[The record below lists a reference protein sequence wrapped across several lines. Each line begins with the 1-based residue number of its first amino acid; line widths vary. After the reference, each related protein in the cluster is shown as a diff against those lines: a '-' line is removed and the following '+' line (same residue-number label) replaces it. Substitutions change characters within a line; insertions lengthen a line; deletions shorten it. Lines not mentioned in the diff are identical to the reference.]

1 MSSVDLG
8 LELGRKGTLK
18 NNLIQQNFFNV
29 KIGINFADKWF
40 QKRVY
45 E

>member
-18 NNLIQQNFFNV
+18 NNLILQNFFNV

-40 QKRVY
+40 RKTEY
-45 E
+45 D